1 MLANPAANAT
11 ADIDIVVS
19 STSRLARWTR
29 RVVATASGA
38 APA

>member
-11 ADIDIVVS
+11 ADIGIVVS
-19 STSRLARWTR
+19 STSRFARWTR
-29 RVVATASGA
+29 LVVATAIGA